1 MTDNTINAYCSICG
15 HGYRICSACSEQKK
29 FRPWRTVTDTI
40 EHYKIYMA
48 IHGYTITKDR
58 ETAKTEL
65 QNCDLSGLENFNPE
79 IKAVIKEI
87 LAENRTKGS
96 TKLKKEKQNGLP
108 ESDEDTDRN
117 PDADTKN
124 TK

>member
-1 MTDNTINAYCSICG
+1 MKENNRNACCSICG
-15 HGYRICSACSEQKK
+15 HKYHICNSCPEQKK

-58 ETAKTEL
+58 ETAKTQL

-79 IKAVIKEI
+79 IKAAIKEI
-87 LAENRTKGS
+87 LMENGTKGS
-96 TKLKKEKQNGLP
+96 AKLKKEKQVGLP
-108 ESDEDTDRN
+108 EMGEDKKT
-117 PDADTKN
+117 DTK
-124 TK
+124 TDIAIK

>member
-1 MTDNTINAYCSICG
+1 MAENNINAYCSICG

-58 ETAKTEL
+58 ETAKIEL
-65 QNCDLSGLENFNPE
+65 QNCDLSGLENFLPE

-87 LAENRTKGS
+87 LAGNRTKGS
-96 TKLKKEKQNGLP
+96 AKLKKEKQNGLP
-108 ESDEDTDRN
+108 ELGADTDRWQ
-117 PDADTKN
+117 TQK
-124 TK
+124 